1 MKTILV
7 LSQHPAL
14 PEGIRAVLNPE
25 QYRVISRLDVEE
37 AEPLLDE
44 GLVNTCI
51 LDVEFTNVQ
60 AIWAIEKLRRRLP
73 RCPLLLYTGTKPW
86 EWEEEAYLKG
96 VSHILTKP
104 ARGRTLNALLERL
117 GVPAPTPLHPQPPRR
132 PEVAPVSA
140 APPAPFRALE
150 ALRDFSAVLTHSLH
164 ADAMLKQFLL
174 LLREI
179 IGVNRAAIFLR
190 PRPEPAG
197 ALRALLRNRHR
208 RLSLSPGPHFA
219 PPKPRGPSGPGNPKR
234 V

>member
-7 LSQHPAL
+7 LSHHPAL

-104 ARGRTLNALLERL
+104 ARGRMLNALLERL
-117 GVPAPTPLHPQPPRR
+117 GVTAPSPLRAQPARPP
-132 PEVAPVSA
+132 EISPVPA
-140 APPAPFRALE
+140 GPPAPFQTRV
-150 ALRDFSAVLTHSLH
+150 ALRDFSAMATHSLL
-164 ADAMLKQFLL
+164 ARAMLEEFML
-174 LLREI
+174 LLR
-179 IGVNRAAIFLR
+179 
-190 PRPEPAG
+190 
-197 ALRALLRNRHR
+197 
-208 RLSLSPGPHFA
+208 
-219 PPKPRGPSGPGNPKR
+219 
-234 V
+234 